1 MLVERHGIAIG
12 RDNNFDLIRL
22 LAASQV
28 VLVHLH
34 DHLHLPLPQVIDF
47 FPGVWVFFIVSG
59 FLVTASL
66 ARCSSL
72 REYLRNRVLR
82 IYPALWAM
90 TAVTVVLLALFGQ
103 LNSATP
109 VPKFLAYVIG
119 QATIVQLV
127 DGGLGMFRGFGTGG
141 VNGVLWTIATELQ
154 YYAALPLMLWIAGTT
169 ATRRTTVLSILF
181 CVSVLIYQLMLPL
194 SLQTVG
200 APPDAAKYLVVI
212 VYTSIATHLF
222 GFLFGV
228 FFYLGLPQLIRF
240 VRGKFVYWLAG
251 YAAFVLVIYGVFG
264 LVGWDLERNTAA
276 MLCERLLLTGL
287 VFSFAFSLPG
297 LAETLLRRNDISYGV
312 YIYHMLV
319 INILVQ
325 FGLTG
330 LWRYGVLCALAVAAI
345 SFASWRLVEKPA
357 LSIKRRPAGGPARAS
372 AS

>member
-1 MLVERHGIAIG
+1 MLVERHNIAIG

-34 DHLHLPLPQVIDF
+34 DHLHLQLPQAVDF

-66 ARCSSL
+66 ARCESL
-72 REYLRNRVLR
+72 HEYFRNRVLR

-90 TAVTVVLLALFGQ
+90 TAVTVVLLLLFGQ

-109 VPKFLAYVIG
+109 VPRFLAYVVG

-127 DGGLGMFRGFGTGG
+127 DGGLGMFRSFGTGG
-141 VNGVLWTIATELQ
+141 VNGVLWTIATEIQ
-154 YYAALPLMLWIAGTT
+154 YYVVLPLMLWFAGT
-169 ATRRTTVLSILF
+169 AVTRRRTVLIILF
-181 CVSVLIYQLMLPL
+181 CCSLLVYQLVLPL
-194 SLQTVG
+194 WLRAQ
-200 APPDAAKYLVVI
+200 AAGGLPGVTRDLVI
-212 VYTSIATHLF
+212 VLYTSIATHLF

-228 FFYLGLPQLIRF
+228 FFYLGLPNLIRF
-240 VRGKFVYWLAG
+240 VRDKFVFWLLG
-251 YAAFVLVIYGVFG
+251 YLAFIGLTYGVFG
-264 LVGWDLERNTAA
+264 LVGWDLERTPVA
-276 MLCERLLLTGL
+276 MLCERVLLAGV
-287 VFSFAFSLPG
+287 VFSFAFSFRG
-297 LAETLLRRNDISYGV
+297 LAQVLLRRNDVSYGV

-325 FGLTG
+325 FGLVG
-330 LWRYGVLCALAVAAI
+330 LWRYGVLCALAAAAV

-357 LSIKRRPAGGPARAS
+357 LSAKRRNT
-372 AS
+372 